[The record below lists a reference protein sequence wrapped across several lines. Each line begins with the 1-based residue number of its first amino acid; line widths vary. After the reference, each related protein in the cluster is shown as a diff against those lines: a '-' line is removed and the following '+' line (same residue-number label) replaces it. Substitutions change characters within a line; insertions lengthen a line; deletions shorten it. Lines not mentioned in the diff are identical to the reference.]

1 MNLQDIDKKLNQ
13 IQSNSTD
20 FSFTINSG
28 LSDSDIENIQTKIGK
43 QIPNKIKKFYSS
55 INGLKTSNPDFEIL
69 PIEKWNSAESDLIHF
84 ATFDKDLKAYFD
96 TKELNQADSWS
107 IINPKDN
114 YVLTLTM
121 SSFWSNKIW
130 HWIEKKREIWK
141 DEFWK

>member
-1 MNLQDIDKKLNQ
+1 MLICGSQ
-13 IQSNSTD
+13 
-20 FSFTINSG
+20 
-28 LSDSDIENIQTKIGK
+28 E
-43 QIPNKIKKFYSS
+43 KFYSS